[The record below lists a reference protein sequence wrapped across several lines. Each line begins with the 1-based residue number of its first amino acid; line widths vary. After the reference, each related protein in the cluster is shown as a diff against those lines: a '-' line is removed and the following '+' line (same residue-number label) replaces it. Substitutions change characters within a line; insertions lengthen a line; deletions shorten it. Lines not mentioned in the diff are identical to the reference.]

1 MSPDPQASRKAPAP
15 PAPRRRVLGWSAASL
30 AGLAAPRA
38 FAQDKAYPVR
48 PIRFVVPFAASAG
61 ADILAR
67 VYAKA
72 LADVAG
78 QPVVVENRGGAN
90 GIVAVKAVLAAP
102 ADGYTVF
109 FASNSALITN
119 AAVVRNLPYD
129 PVQDFA
135 PVSILDG
142 GYCVLVVPG
151 NSRLRT
157 MADLVAEAKRRP
169 GALNHGAGSAQ
180 YALWNA
186 WLNEIVGMRTQ
197 NIEYKGSG
205 EAALAAA
212 SAQVDYSIVA
222 VAPARP
228 MLQAGR
234 LRALMYTGDA
244 RAPTLPDVPTSAEA
258 GAAGFNAFAWG
269 AVAVRA
275 GTPEPVIAELDR
287 MFRQTAK
294 HPEVLANLE
303 AQGMQPMHTGP
314 QKMRQF
320 QVEEIVRLKR
330 LAAATGL
337 SIE

>member
-1 MSPDPQASRKAPAP
+1 MQPDPTSPRTLPRP
-15 PAPRRRVLGWSAASL
+15 PASRRRVIGWGAATL
-30 AGLAAPRA
+30 AGLATPGTR
-38 FAQDKAYPVR
+38 AQDKTYPVR

-142 GYCVLVVPG
+142 GFCVLVVPG
-151 NSRLRT
+151 NSRFRT
-157 MADLVAEAKRRP
+157 MAELVAEAKRRP

-186 WLNEIVGMRTQ
+186 WLDEIVGMRTK
-197 NIEYKGSG
+197 NIDYKGSG

-234 LRALMYTGDA
+234 LRALMYSGET
-244 RAPTLPDVPTSAEA
+244 RMPTLPDVPSAAEV
-258 GAAGFNAFAWG
+258 GAPAFNAFAWG

-275 GTPEPVIAELDR
+275 GTPEPIIAELER

-337 SIE
+337 SME